1 MENKGFIVINLLP
14 YREKIKKEKLKG
26 FGILICGFAL
36 AAGAIILS
44 GSTYLGIKI
53 DEQNE
58 RNKYVETQNKKLDD
72 QIKEI
77 AGLKDEIKD
86 TLAKRQVVE
95 NLQVNRSDAVNILN
109 ELSKQLPEG
118 VILKTVKQ
126 TNNKISIT
134 GTTQANSKIAN
145 YMNNLDVTPIF
156 ENPQITEIK
165 LVNVQVVQ
173 TAAKGGRKVSEDTA
187 KESDFLIVVDL
198 EQKAVVVEDK
208 KTTKTVVKK

>member
-14 YREKIKKEKLKG
+14 YREKIKKEKLKV
-26 FGILICGFAL
+26 FGILIGGFAL
-36 AAGAIILS
+36 AAGAVVLA
-44 GSTYLGIKI
+44 GSTYLGLKI
-53 DEQNE
+53 DDQVQ
-58 RNKYVETQNKKLDD
+58 RNKYIETQNKKLDD

-77 AGLKDEIKD
+77 AGLKNEIKE

-126 TNNKISIT
+126 TNNKIAIT
-134 GTTQANSKIAN
+134 GNTQANSKIAN
-145 YMNNLDVTPIF
+145 YMNNLDVTSIF
-156 ENPQITEIK
+156 ENPQIIEIK

-173 TAAKGGRKVSEDTA
+173 AAAKGGKKVSEDTA
-187 KESDFLIVVDL
+187 KESDFMIVVDL
-198 EQKAVVVEDK
+198 KQKAVAVEDK
-208 KTTKTVVKK
+208 RTTKTVVKK

>member
-14 YREKIKKEKLKG
+14 YREKIKKEKLKVFGVLIGG
-26 FGILICGFAL
+26 FVL
-36 AAGAIILS
+36 AAGAVILA
-44 GSTYLGIKI
+44 GSTYLGLKI
-53 DEQNE
+53 DDQTQ

-126 TNNKISIT
+126 TNNKIAIT
-134 GTTQANSKIAN
+134 GTTPANSKIAN
-145 YMNNLDVTPIF
+145 YMNNLDVTSIF
-156 ENPQITEIK
+156 ENSQIIEIK
-165 LVNVQVVQ
+165 LVNVPVAQ
-173 TAAKGGRKVSEDTA
+173 TAAKGGKKFSEDTA
-187 KESDFLIVVDL
+187 KESDFLIAVDL
-198 EQKAVVVEDK
+198 EPKAIVVEDK
-208 KTTKTVVKK
+208 KTAKTLVKK

>member
-1 MENKGFIVINLLP
+1 MENRGFIVINLLP
-14 YREKIKKEKLKG
+14 YREKIKKEKLKQ
-26 FGILICGFAL
+26 FGILIGGFVV
-36 AAGAIILS
+36 AAGAVILA
-44 GSTYLGIKI
+44 GSTYLGLKI
-53 DEQNE
+53 EDQTQ

-126 TNNKISIT
+126 TNNKIAIT
-134 GTTQANSKIAN
+134 GTTPANSKIAN
-145 YMNNLDVTPIF
+145 YMNNLDNTSIF
-156 ENPQITEIK
+156 ENSQIVEIK
-165 LVNVQVVQ
+165 LVTVPVVQ
-173 TAAKGGRKVSEDTA
+173 TAAKGGQKVAEDI
-187 KESDFLIVVDL
+187 KESDFLIMVDL
-198 EQKAVVVEDK
+198 EPKPVLVEDNKNTKPVIK
-208 KTTKTVVKK
+208 K

>member
-14 YREKIKKEKLKG
+14 YREKIKKEKLKQ
-26 FGILICGFAL
+26 FGILIGGFVI
-36 AAGAIILS
+36 AAGAVILA
-44 GSTYLGIKI
+44 GSTYLGLQI
-53 DEQNE
+53 DDQVQ

-95 NLQVNRSDAVNILN
+95 NLQVNRSDGVNILN

-126 TNNKISIT
+126 TNNKIAIT
-134 GTTQANSKIAN
+134 GTTPANSKIAN
-145 YMNNLDVTPIF
+145 YMNNLDNTPIF
-156 ENPQITEIK
+156 ENSQIIEIK
-165 LVNVQVVQ
+165 LVNVPVVQ
-173 TAAKGGRKVSEDTA
+173 TAAKGGRKVSEDIA

-198 EQKAVVVEDK
+198 EPKPVVVEDK
-208 KTTKTVVKK
+208 KTAKAVVKK